1 MTHQSIKE
9 IEKEIKELK
18 KEHCDTCDNTYGGKC
33 PTCKPEFDKLRAKLQ
48 QANDDRKEFLEVI
61 DNFWEQGKKI
71 RVDITKTGKNT
82 SKGVCIREFSY
93 EQWEELRKVMGK

>member
-1 MTHQSIKE
+1 MNEKDE
-9 IEKEIKELK
+9 RIEEL
-18 KEHCDTCDNTYGGKC
+18 GKRMINHI
-33 PTCKPEFDKLRAKLQ
+33 EAYNQ
-48 QANDDRKEFLEVI
+48 QKSKILEVI